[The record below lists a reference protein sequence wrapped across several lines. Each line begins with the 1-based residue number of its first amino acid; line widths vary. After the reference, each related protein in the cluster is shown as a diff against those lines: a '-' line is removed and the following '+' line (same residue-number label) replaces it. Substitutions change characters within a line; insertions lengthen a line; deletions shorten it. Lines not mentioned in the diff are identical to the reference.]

1 MNEPGFGSLVLR
13 LGGVLL
19 LVIVNALFVAAE
31 FSLVASRRTRIEAM
45 IRKGDLKAK
54 LARRAISS
62 MSRMISGTQL
72 GITLASLGLGWIG
85 EPAVAATIMRLAQS
99 LDLSLGTVAVHSAAT
114 LVAFMLITFLHIV
127 LGELT
132 PKALGL
138 LYPEIMAG
146 WLSGPLIVFAI
157 ATNPFIWLL
166 NTSANLVL
174 KTFGVRAPTK
184 LDRLH
189 SPEEIRMLVEQSGRA
204 GALDRGDARLLAGVF
219 EFSEKNAR
227 EVMTPRTQMTA
238 LHIQDAVAAAA
249 DVIAAAGRSRYP
261 VYRESLDDIVG
272 IVHAKDVLKALR
284 REATGAGGSGDR
296 AAGGGTLESLMRPVH
311 FVPGSREIEDVLAD
325 MKLRKAHMVIVLDEF
340 GGTAGLVTMEDLL
353 EEIVGQIEDE
363 YDQARDRLPRGSS
376 AMPPPKEI
384 GTATFP
390 GGAELADVAERLHLS
405 VASGDYTT
413 LGGYLFGELG
423 RLPKVGD
430 LVSVNGG
437 VFEVTAM
444 DGRRVAEAR
453 FTAAAQSP
461 ARP

>member
-19 LVIVNALFVAAE
+19 LVVVNALFVAAE

-62 MSRMISGTQL
+62 MNRMISGTQL

-85 EPAVAATIMRLAQS
+85 EPAVAMTIQRLAQG
-99 LDLSLGTVAVHSAAT
+99 LDLSLSTVAVHSAAT
-114 LVAFMLITFLHIV
+114 LIAFMLITFLHIV

-174 KTFGVRAPTK
+174 KTVGVRAPSK

-189 SPEEIRMLVEQSGRA
+189 SPEELRMLVEQSGRA
-204 GALDRGDARLLAGVF
+204 GALDRDDARLLAGVF

-238 LHIQDAVAAAA
+238 LHVQDAVADAA
-249 DVIAAAGRSRYP
+249 DVIAKAGRSRYP

-272 IVHAKDVLKALR
+272 IIHAKDVLKALR
-284 REATGAGGSGDR
+284 RPPGEV
-296 AAGGGTLESLMRPVH
+296 TLESLMRPVH
-311 FVPGSREIEDVLAD
+311 FVPSSREIEDVLAD

-363 YDQARDRLPRGSS
+363 YDQARDRAPRGSS
-376 AMPPPKEI
+376 ALPAPKDT
-384 GTATFP
+384 GAALFQ
-390 GGAELADVAERLHLS
+390 GSAELADVAERLHLS
-405 VASGDYTT
+405 VESGDYTT
-413 LGGYLFGELG
+413 LGGYLFGVLG

-430 LVSVNGG
+430 RVSVNGG
-437 VFEVTAM
+437 SFEVTAM